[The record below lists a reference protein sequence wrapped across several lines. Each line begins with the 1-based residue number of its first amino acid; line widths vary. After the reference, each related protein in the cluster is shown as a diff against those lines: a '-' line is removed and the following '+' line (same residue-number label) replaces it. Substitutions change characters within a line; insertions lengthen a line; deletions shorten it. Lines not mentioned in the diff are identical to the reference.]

1 MTKKITCNATT
12 ASILTNYM
20 AAHTAVEKKKG
31 EFENQL
37 FDKGLRS
44 IHFVSPKN
52 GGGFDQASW
61 DAMITGL
68 INGLPDDDKRLFLVD
83 VKALSPEDKDRKRKI
98 RQGNIGGRIT
108 DLGKAMLRR
117 EIDAGEIEPEQKE
130 SKSDSEKII
139 AALKTIANTA
149 RKDETPEYD
158 PAQLIKSVAHTMSLI
173 GSDDDLRSIIE
184 G

>member
-1 MTKKITCNATT
+1 MTKKIICNATA

-20 AAHTAVEKKKG
+20 AAHTAVEQKKG
-31 EFENQL
+31 DYENQL
-37 FDKGLRS
+37 FDKGWRS

-68 INGLPDDDKRLFLVD
+68 INGLPDGDKRLFLVD
-83 VKALSPEDKDRKRKI
+83 VKALSPEEKDRKRKV
-98 RQGNIGGRIT
+98 RQGTIGGRIT
-108 DLGKAMLRR
+108 DLKAAMTRR

-130 SKSDSEKII
+130 TKTSAEKII

-173 GSDDDLRSIIE
+173 GSDEDLRAIIE